1 MSDHSD
7 IEQVVDLCLNYKSP
21 NARLNELADKIR
33 ILELEVELLIKRLD
47 EAEKYKRAIES
58 L

>member
-7 IEQVVDLCLNYKSP
+7 IDRISDLCLNYKSRQQ
-21 NARLNELADKIR
+21 RLDDIADKIR
-33 ILELEVELLIKRLD
+33 LLTLEVDLLNKRLD